1 MPSISFIL
9 LVVVVSTTLQD
20 HQMDSLA
27 SEIIVKQS
35 NVPLTPNNQAT
46 TKGFDGKV
54 AMLTKT
60 KTVRNLN
67 SQKVPFMLNS
77 NGSNN
82 NIEIMTSLKQNP
94 YQQIPSNTYSS
105 NNSNQQNVIHLIKN
119 VDEKLRQI
127 RSIEMRVAT
136 LQEIFDSFHF
146 AGPSFH
152 HFIFNKTNA
161 SAKVNVSNLEFKVQ
175 QDLQLFTKRLSQK
188 LNKAL
193 HVLSELREFFQ
204 TNVTKIIKFT
214 NDYDDDMDEEVGKSS
229 QLEDFKPEFDLGL
242 NDIEEKPLNLHLKSL
257 YLNSHIES
265 CYESRLPPEN
275 YNKHQIQIL
284 NYDKT
289 DKLHFNNYIDGTSPL
304 ELNAFIRKKL
314 HGLKMMIV
322 KPDSI
327 GEQLMVGNHLKH
339 IYFLSRSDDASDN
352 TDNSLRS
359 YNDLHFRYLYTAA
372 IENKYIFL
380 LLDVG
385 SGMSTEL
392 WELAKQY
399 VTNILHLLSS
409 NDLISLVLV
418 SDEVENMLLLE
429 ASAQD
434 SAHGLY
440 KATRERKEEI
450 LSFINNLS
458 LSKTLTNHSL
468 GFEFAFKMLAR
479 LQNLSLI
486 SLQSQPIEFVYITRG
501 LLNNFSDAKHVLEVV
516 AKGQK
521 ALRHPI
527 IINACAVVLDE
538 KRIMYEKQF
547 LSDIA
552 NQNYS
557 KYDIKVSEWFK
568 SNLSLDGKFFTLTKR
583 QSEKI
588 SKVATGVFTK
598 DFREPFLAK
607 SRQVHTPIFDKKCKD
622 SLVSITHTIPPFGVV
637 GVDLYLSDLTEDV
650 LSYQQQQNHQNEYVY
665 AFLLEANGNTL
676 VHPALAQPYTQN
688 QAPFPVDIGYLEN
701 STDFF
706 KIRQRL
712 LQEESGQAIT
722 SVRLAKNQKSLEM
735 LRIYLWQNVENIY
748 ILCMVITRKAK
759 STITSENNKDINYNP
774 VLQIPASLPLTLKQF
789 SKHANLPLYSVPRN
803 DLEEQITAMNLIYH
817 RLDLLPLRGSISL
830 CRYFRQLAT
839 MDGATLFLSSIA
851 FESPFTFRYNNRMS
865 SAQNQMRTVESIMAY
880 LKDITRLLANPG
892 LKPQIRQEVNLLHQ
906 AMQYLKKRHQ
916 DSRGTLRQYIIRRY
930 IASVN
935 GVLQIYPGCLL
946 NHNYDPSRRPW
957 FRKAIQHPGTI
968 VATQPY
974 LDAAGSGY
982 IVTIAHTIF
991 EGKSNALHSLERDKP
1006 VAIVALDMTYSY
1018 FYKMIMDSTPLC
1030 QLPNIKC
1037 LLFENEGYLIA
1048 HPSMLEPRTRIRNHR
1063 RPYEH
1068 ITHKES
1074 YLANDILNHKILV
1087 HKLACANYQNHTL
1100 QRYYVFNTSLNE
1112 ILTNVVH
1119 GERTKYAVTL
1129 LRGTNIFAA
1138 VLNSTCDGGAFC
1150 PCSTIDRVCLNCK
1163 RMDQMDCE
1171 CPCECPMA
1179 TVTENDDNGDNELWP
1194 NSMFLNISQQFMYCE
1209 PPNEEFYPIPEGFS
1223 STHQYLLLPPCLNIN
1238 CDVFGN
1244 QKDCLAVMGCEW
1256 CQQDMEGDEFPAAFC
1271 STQTACFN
1279 GVLAGTSPYGDLDD
1293 VDLMA
1298 AHGYSPDQK
1307 YNSYSAFG
1315 PIGGAIV
1322 VLSLVIGLAVYCY
1335 RHNIDSS
1342 SQEQFYVDSMQE
1354 ENYGLPLSRFN
1365 FDDCQAHD
1373 ESSGGGGGGG
1383 TAGGGGYDQ
1392 ANVQR
1397 NLLNAADISPYHM
1410 STGSSYRRPP
1420 NGESDH
1426 GYSTMTPHEDSSDHQ
1441 CFTLAEPLLLNDKRY
1456 SKSDTMSI
1464 STSISSPTNRQQQQQ
1479 QQIHSNNMGLPNKGS
1494 KHNLTS
1500 PKKYHSPAR
1509 AYEQMDDH
1517 EDLAHVP
1524 GATHLILAP
1533 VTVHRHMETF
1543 ES

>member
-1 MPSISFIL
+1 MTRSALMLLIL
-9 LVVVVSTTLQD
+9 LIVVISTTLQD
-20 HQMDSLA
+20 HQMESLA
-27 SEIIVKQS
+27 SEITVKQS
-35 NVPLTPNNQAT
+35 NVPLTPNNRATTTTT
-46 TKGFDGKV
+46 TKGGFDVKV
-54 AMLTKT
+54 ATLTKS
-60 KTVRNLN
+60 VRNLN

-77 NGSNN
+77 NNSNS
-82 NIEIMTSLKQNP
+82 NIEIITTLKQNQ
-94 YQQIPSNTYSS
+94 YQQTSSNIYSS

-127 RSIEMRVAT
+127 RSIEMRVAA

-146 AGPSFH
+146 TGPSSH
-152 HFIFNKTNA
+152 NFIFNKTNA
-161 SAKVNVSNLEFKVQ
+161 SPKVNVSNLEFKIQ

-193 HVLSELREFFQ
+193 HVVNELREFFQ
-204 TNVTKIIKFT
+204 TNITKIIKFT
-214 NDYDDDMDEEVGKSS
+214 SDYDDEIDMDEELGKSS
-229 QLEDFKPEFDLGL
+229 QLGDFKPEFDLDL

-257 YLNSHIES
+257 YLNTHIEI
-265 CYESRLPPEN
+265 CYESGNRLPPEN

-289 DKLHFNNYIDGTSPL
+289 DKLHFNNYIDAASPL
-304 ELNAFIRKKL
+304 ELNSFIRKKM
-314 HGLKMMIV
+314 HDLKMMLM
-322 KPDSI
+322 KPDNV
-327 GEQLMVGNHLKH
+327 GEQLLVGNHMKH
-339 IYFLSRSDDASDN
+339 IYFLSRSDDAN
-352 TDNSLRS
+352 DNSLRS

-372 IENKYIFL
+372 IQR
-380 LLDVG
+380 
-385 SGMSTEL
+385 SAMSTEL

-399 VTNILHLLSS
+399 VSHVLHLLSS
-409 NDLISLVLV
+409 SDLISVLLV

-468 GFEFAFKMLAR
+468 GFEIVFKMLAQ

-486 SLQSQPIEFVYITRG
+486 SLQKQPIEFVYITRG

-521 ALRHPI
+521 ALQHPI
-527 IINACAVVLDE
+527 VINACAVVLDE

-547 LSDIA
+547 LSDIT

-557 KYDIKVSEWFK
+557 KYEINVNEWFK
-568 SNLSLDGKFFTLTKR
+568 SNLSLVGKFFTLTKM
-583 QSEKI
+583 QSEKML
-588 SKVATGVFTK
+588 KAATAIFAK
-598 DFREPFLAK
+598 DFREPFLTK
-607 SRQVHTPIFDKKCKD
+607 SWQVYPPIYDKKSKD
-622 SLVSITHTIPPFGVV
+622 SLVSITHVAAPFGIV

-650 LSYQQQQNHQNEYVY
+650 LSYQQQQNHQNEFVY
-665 AFLLEANGNTL
+665 AFLLESDGNTL

-688 QAPFPVDIGYLEN
+688 QTPFPVDIGYLEN
-701 STDFF
+701 STDFY

-712 LQEESGQAIT
+712 LQEENGQAIT
-722 SVRLAKNQKSLEM
+722 TVYLDKDQKPMEM

-748 ILCMVITRKAK
+748 ILGMVITRKVA
-759 STITSENNKDINYNP
+759 TIITSENSKDISYNP
-774 VLQIPASLPLTLKQF
+774 ILQIPASMPITLKQF
-789 SKHANLPLYSVPRN
+789 SKHANLPLYSAPRN
-803 DLEEQITAMNLIYH
+803 DHEEQITAMNLIYH
-817 RLDLLPLRGSISL
+817 RLDLLPLRGSTNL
-830 CRYFRQLAT
+830 CRYFRQLST

-851 FESPFTFRYNNRMS
+851 FESPFTFLYNNRMS
-865 SAQNQMRTVESIMAY
+865 SAQNQLRTVESIMAY

-916 DSRGTLRQYIIRRY
+916 DTRGSLRQFIIRRY
-930 IASVN
+930 IASIN
-935 GVLQIYPGCLL
+935 GVLQVYPGCLL
-946 NHNYDPSRRPW
+946 NHNYEPSRRPW
-957 FRKAIQHPGTI
+957 FRKAIQNPGKI

-991 EGKSNALHSLERDKP
+991 EGKSNALHSVERDKP

-1068 ITHKES
+1068 LTHKES

-1087 HKLACANYQNHTL
+1087 RKLACANYQNRTL

-1179 TVTENDDNGDNELWP
+1179 TITENDDNDDTDLWP
-1194 NSMFLNISQQFMYCE
+1194 NAMFLNISQQFMYCE
-1209 PPNEEFYPIPEGFS
+1209 PPSEEFYPISEGIS
-1223 STHQYLLLPPCLNIN
+1223 SHQYLLLPSCLNIN

-1256 CQQDMEGDEFPAAFC
+1256 CQQDMEGDDFQAPFC

-1279 GVLAGTSPYGDLDD
+1279 GVLAGMSPYGDLDE

-1307 YNSYSAFG
+1307 HSSYSAFG

-1322 VLSLVIGLAVYCY
+1322 VLILVIGLAVYCY
-1335 RHNIDSS
+1335 RHNVDSS
-1342 SQEQFYVDSMQE
+1342 SQEQFYMDSMQE

-1383 TAGGGGYDQ
+1383 ASGGAGYDQ

-1479 QQIHSNNMGLPNKGS
+1479 QQQIHSNSMGFPSKGS
-1494 KHNLTS
+1494 KHNMTS
-1500 PKKYHSPAR
+1500 PKKYHSPSR
-1509 AYEQMDDH
+1509 TYEQMDDH
-1517 EDLAHVP
+1517 GDLTHVP
-1524 GATHLILAP
+1524 GTTHLILAP
-1533 VTVHRHMETF
+1533 VTF
-1543 ES
+1543 